1 MRYRPTRRD
10 GSRESLRW
18 TEADLIGELL
28 RIRAR
33 LHRLDIATAL
43 LLNEIESEG
52 SASEP
57 IGGGL
62 LDPRSRRGG
71 TP

>member
-1 MRYRPTRRD
+1 MRYGTTRHRP
-10 GSRESLRW
+10 REPLHW

-43 LLNEIESEG
+43 LLTEIESEG
-52 SASEP
+52 RADEP

-62 LDPRSRRGG
+62 VDPRSRRGG

>member
-1 MRYRPTRRD
+1 MRHRPIRRD
-10 GSRESLRW
+10 RSRESLHW

-43 LLNEIESEG
+43 LLTEIESEG
-52 SASEP
+52 SGAEP

>member
-1 MRYRPTRRD
+1 MRYRPIRRD
-10 GSRESLRW
+10 RPRESLHW
-18 TEADLIGELL
+18 SEADLISELL

-43 LLNEIESEG
+43 LLTEIESEG
-52 SASEP
+52 RADEP
-57 IGGGL
+57 IGAGL
-62 LDPRSRRGG
+62 LDASSRRGG